1 MNKKIYT
8 HPQILVIHIGSEC
21 LLASVS
27 GGITG
32 KTEGFQGDGQQPNI
46 SFGGD
51 AGKNNDHP
59 EDGGYEIW

>member
-1 MNKKIYT
+1 MVYRVS
-8 HPQILVIHIGSEC
+8 PEC
-21 LLASVS
+21 LLASMS

-32 KTEGFQGDGQQPNI
+32 KTEDFQGDGQQPNI

-51 AGKNNDHP
+51 AGKSNDQP

>member
-1 MNKKIYT
+1 M
-8 HPQILVIHIGSEC
+8 
-21 LLASVS
+21 S

-51 AGKNNDHP
+51 AGKSNDHP